1 VHVLISV
8 EQIDVRRMVA
18 EEAGEDQV
26 AYLFSELLE
35 VLKMQARYL
44 LLIDYLSLVS
54 SLSF

>member
-1 VHVLISV
+1 V